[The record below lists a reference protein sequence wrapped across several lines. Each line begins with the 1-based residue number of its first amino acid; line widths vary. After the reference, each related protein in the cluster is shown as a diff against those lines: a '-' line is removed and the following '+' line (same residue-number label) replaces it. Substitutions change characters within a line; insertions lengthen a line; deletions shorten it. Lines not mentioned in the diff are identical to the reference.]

1 MSDCI
6 GINAID
12 TVHDTQR
19 IARQSDAAFDVTF
32 KHIHLDFIPSV
43 RVGDMKNHYIVM
55 FDMGVSGS
63 ASDFYFF
70 PFEGIEKIEE
80 ARSVSRFIDYDIVSG
95 DNGGGH
101 RVGRY
106 VLRPEDKHTHEEESD
121 DDHRDAVEY
130 VQGDI

>member
-19 IARQSDAAFDVTF
+19 IARQSDAVFDVTF
-32 KHIHLDFIPSV
+32 KHIHLNFVPSV
-43 RVGDMKNHYIVM
+43 RVRNMKNHYIVM

-70 PFEGIEKIEE
+70 PFEDIEKIEE
-80 ARSVSRFIDYDIVSG
+80 ARSVSQFIDYDRASC
-95 DNGGGH
+95 
-101 RVGRY
+101 
-106 VLRPEDKHTHEEESD
+106 RPRSFSTVCSSNAQFHHLN
-121 DDHRDAVEY
+121 
-130 VQGDI
+130 I